1 MRSVESVWLKMQ
13 KNILIIE
20 DEISLCDIL
29 NEELT
34 AEGYKVHVA
43 HNGVEGIEKMRSV
56 EPDAVLCDR
65 AMPAMTGSELL
76 ERIRG
81 VYPQYRDIPF
91 IFMTA
96 LTTNEDKQA
105 VSDLE
110 PAAYLEKPIDF
121 RVLKE
126 TLNSVLNH

>member
-1 MRSVESVWLKMQ
+1 MR
-13 KNILIIE
+13 KNILLVE
-20 DEISLCDIL
+20 DEAGLCDLL
-29 NEELT
+29 NEELS
-34 AEGYKVHVA
+34 AEGYKVHIA
-43 HNGVEGIEKMRSV
+43 HNGVEGLEIMRTI

-76 ERIRG
+76 ERVRG

-96 LTTNEDKQA
+96 LTTQEDKSA
-105 VSDLE
+105 VADLE

-121 RVLKE
+121 LVLKQ
-126 TLNSVLNH
+126 TLKDVLV

>member
-1 MRSVESVWLKMQ
+1 MQ
-13 KNILIIE
+13 KNVLLIE
-20 DEISLCDIL
+20 DEEGLCEVL

-34 AEGYKVHVA
+34 AEGYKVYVA
-43 HNGVEGIEKMRSV
+43 HNGVEGLEVMRSV
-56 EPDAVLCDR
+56 EPDVVLCDR

-81 VYPQYRDIPF
+81 VYPQFREIPF

-96 LTTNEDKQA
+96 LVTADDKEA

-110 PAAYLEKPIDF
+110 PAAYLEKPVDF
-121 RVLKE
+121 MVLKQ
-126 TLNSVLNH
+126 TLKDVLN